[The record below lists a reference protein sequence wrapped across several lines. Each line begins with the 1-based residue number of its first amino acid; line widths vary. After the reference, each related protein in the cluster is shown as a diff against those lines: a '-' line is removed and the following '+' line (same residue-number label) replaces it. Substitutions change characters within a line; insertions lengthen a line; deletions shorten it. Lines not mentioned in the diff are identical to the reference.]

1 MSHKSKP
8 APVLR
13 TYGSTR
19 KSTSAEPAAPAAI
32 ATKFV
37 DLPAVLTHAETH
49 ASLVFS
55 TDNSDGMLSDLFSRS
70 DDDNITLPVRLE
82 VTNSFSSFDVDDL
95 HSNGQEL
102 TSIREED
109 SRPFTMQD
117 LDYDEIEG
125 MRQECESKDTAYC
138 FRYAGGTTRYYH
150 GRELIE
156 GCQTAADWFTKYL
169 DDDTN
174 KWHAIPQGFSAPH
187 FPEDYVDAI
196 NILREEDDLHVNSY
210 LIEAAKALDKTRN
223 SGEDHFEILSLDD
236 DLSWDDKNRMR
247 ALLCS
252 EAVTYRFT
260 QPWNGEHHHYQGS
273 LPQRG
278 EQDAADRL
286 IEVFLED
293 TEEYAPIPEGYTAPR
308 EPYDHIDA
316 LNWEKIANERARRR
330 KILAAH
336 GVPES
341 DLSGSDWEATYQELM
356 RDRARRKK
364 RGEEVSDTEEEDV
377 EMEDEEMKEGSPN
390 SRSPSVTRSSR
401 TGSSASSTPP
411 ATSAAEI
418 LAELGMTL
426 PMEDVVLDA
435 VSTKKVTHFEQTCY
449 SLFGEYVCRMAAE
462 LGTQFGR
469 RSDFVMERAN
479 LLLKEKRG
487 PNRAN
492 RFRSYISR
500 TRKDEMQGS
509 TC

>member
-1 MSHKSKP
+1 VSHKSKP

-13 TYGSTR
+13 TYGSTC
-19 KSTSAEPAAPAAI
+19 KSTSAEPTAPAAI

-37 DLPAVLTHAETH
+37 DLPAVLTHETH
-49 ASLVFS
+49 MSLIFS
-55 TDNSDGMLSDLFSRS
+55 TDNSAGMLLDLFSRS
-70 DDDNITLPVRLE
+70 DDENISLPVRLE
-82 VTNSFSSFDVDDL
+82 VTNSFSSFDVNDL
-95 HSNGQEL
+95 RPNGQEL

-109 SRPFTMQD
+109 FHPTSFTMHD
-117 LDYDEIEG
+117 LDCDEIQG
-125 MRQECESKDTAYC
+125 MREECKSKDTAYC
-138 FRYAGGTTRYYH
+138 FHYADKTTRYYH

-174 KWHAIPQGFSAPH
+174 KWHPIPEGFSAPH
-187 FPEDYVDAI
+187 LPEDYVDAI
-196 NILREEDDLHVNSY
+196 NILREEDALHVNST
-210 LIEAAKALDKTRN
+210 LIEAAKALDQTRS

-252 EAVTYRFT
+252 EAVSYRFT

-293 TEEYAPIPEGYTAPR
+293 TEEYVPIPEGYTAPR

-330 KILAAH
+330 KILASH

-341 DLSGSDWEATYQELM
+341 DTSGSDWEAACQELM
-356 RDRARRKK
+356 QDRARRKE
-364 RGEEVSDTEEEDV
+364 RGEEVSDTEDEDA
-377 EMEDEEMKEGSPN
+377 EIEDEEMKEGSPN
-390 SRSPSVTRSSR
+390 LRSASVTRSSHA
-401 TGSSASSTPP
+401 GSSASSSPP

-426 PMEDVVLDA
+426 PVEDAVLDA

-469 RSDFVMERAN
+469 GQT
-479 LLLKEKRG
+479 LLWSEL
-487 PNRAN
+487 
-492 RFRSYISR
+492 
-500 TRKDEMQGS
+500 
-509 TC
+509 TCF